1 MPNRQVARLAILA
14 RLDRLARRR
23 RFARAA
29 PPAAAG
35 PGSGFGRR
43 AAAAGLAPVLALALA
58 LSGAAAPARAASEED
73 VARFLAGAITLAII
87 GKVIADANDGRRAK
101 APIYQEHRQRQ
112 QTHRPR
118 DDRFTGTYRPGAGA
132 GTGGH
137 RDRVLPASCLRV
149 IDTDH
154 GQRRAVGAPCLQRN
168 GVNTAR
174 LPDRCEGSV
183 RTPRGR
189 VDAWGARCLT
199 RAGYRFD

>member
-1 MPNRQVARLAILA
+1 MPNRHLSRLAHLA
-14 RLDRLARRR
+14 RLARRR
-23 RFARAA
+23 GFAREAQ
-29 PPAAAG
+29 PASEG
-35 PGSGFGRR
+35 PGRGFGGR
-43 AAAAGLAPVLALALA
+43 AAAAGLAPALALA
-58 LSGAAAPARAASEED
+58 LVFAGAAAPARAASEED

-87 GKVIADANDGRRAK
+87 GKVISDANDRDKAK

-118 DDRFTGTYRPGAGA
+118 DYRFTGTYRPGAGA

-137 RDRVLPASCLRV
+137 RERVLPASCLRV

-189 VDAWGARCLT
+189 VDAWGAGCLT